1 MYFMGSI
8 IYRLRANRQNIPNLQ
23 VRNAN
28 PLARILPLLHLLQ
41 QFTEILK
48 CHHTTRRQHYIAL
61 SYLEH
66 QKASNLNTFQEGHC
80 LNKRN
85 QPRRSDVAVGLP
97 EEAQRTR
104 SFLHGE

>member
-1 MYFMGSI
+1 MQVGN
-8 IYRLRANRQNIPNLQ
+8 ANR
-23 VRNAN
+23 
-28 PLARILPLLHLLQ
+28 LARILPPLHLLQ

-66 QKASNLNTFQEGHC
+66 RQAANLDTFPEGHC
-80 LNKRN
+80 LNHRN

-104 SFLHGE
+104 SFLHGERID